1 MNIWGQMKT
10 QNNELRS
17 SSIMTFQFN
26 VIIFCFYFCNTSMV
40 WNQIT
45 YTKLFRVFP
54 FTSDNDSICSYLYPL
69 NKSLIRP
76 KTSFF
81 NRLQPTELPTSG
93 LAEES
98 AVTRILF
105 PGRTEGLRGSAKVV
119 IHGHSPAQE
128 ELNPMVKVQRIVLP
142 F

>member
-1 MNIWGQMKT
+1 MES
-10 QNNELRS
+10 NNLHKAFPSLHRSLLRV
-17 SSIMTFQFN
+17 IMIAFA
-26 VIIFCFYFCNTSMV
+26 VIYK
-40 WNQIT
+40 
-45 YTKLFRVFP
+45 Y
-54 FTSDNDSICSYLYPL
+54 L

-98 AVTRILF
+98 VVTRILF

-119 IHGHSPAQE
+119 IRGHSPAQE